1 MAERPKRASAREVDY
16 AATEQVTAWEV
27 RFLRFS
33 LSLSLLRALVFD
45 IEFRASIFFGST
57 LAIIARKC
65 VCVCACAR

>member
-33 LSLSLLRALVFD
+33 VSLY
-45 IEFRASIFFGST
+45 
-57 LAIIARKC
+57 
-65 VCVCACAR
+65 

>member
-27 RFLRFS
+27 RFLRF
-33 LSLSLLRALVFD
+33 SLSLLRALVFD

>member
-1 MAERPKRASAREVDY
+1 MQRRNKSPRGKYVFFD
-16 AATEQVTAWEV
+16 
-27 RFLRFS
+27 S

-65 VCVCACAR
+65 VCVCVRVRADFCVYSLS